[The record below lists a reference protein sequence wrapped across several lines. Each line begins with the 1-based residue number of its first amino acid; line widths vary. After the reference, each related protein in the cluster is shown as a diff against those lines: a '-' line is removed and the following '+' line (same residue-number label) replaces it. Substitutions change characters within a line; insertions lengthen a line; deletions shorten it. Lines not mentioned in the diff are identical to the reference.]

1 MNDVAVRKRDGGK
14 THKERDKTTT
24 PFAVKIVPKEAIDRN
39 CNVWVI
45 FAVTIAAGRRT
56 VGRLGVTK
64 QPQTYDDFTR
74 IPDPQMGGE

>member
-1 MNDVAVRKRDGGK
+1 VNDVAVRKRDGGK

-45 FAVTIAAGRRT
+45 FAVTIAAQ
-56 VGRLGVTK
+56 VGEQWG
-64 QPQTYDDFTR
+64 DS
-74 IPDPQMGGE
+74 G